1 MFIIPLLYPEEPRFG
16 PPQRPSE
23 AVVRKG
29 RPAREAPPRVQQRT
43 HQPAYRLC
51 LLSLHRRAPPRWVD
65 GMLQWVNC
73 MLKWWVKHMLK
84 WVKHMLKWVN
94 HMLKWVNLVTVSN
107 QGRIQ
112 FSQTAA
118 SGIAKVQCYSPFLR
132 RSAEALGSLPCVA
145 SRAIP

>member
-1 MFIIPLLYPEEPRFG
+1 
-16 PPQRPSE
+16 
-23 AVVRKG
+23 
-29 RPAREAPPRVQQRT
+29 
-43 HQPAYRLC
+43 
-51 LLSLHRRAPPRWVD
+51 
-65 GMLQWVNC
+65 
-73 MLKWWVKHMLK
+73 MLKWVKHMLK

-145 SRAIP
+145 SRAIPVALAHSEEAEGGGGRAAKED